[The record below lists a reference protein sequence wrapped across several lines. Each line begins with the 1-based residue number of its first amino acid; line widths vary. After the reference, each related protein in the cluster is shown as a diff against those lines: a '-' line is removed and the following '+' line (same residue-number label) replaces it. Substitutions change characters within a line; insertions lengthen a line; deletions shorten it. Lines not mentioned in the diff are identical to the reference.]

1 MDITNYVND
10 FLRSFRVLRVSAPE
24 LLCFGITGLL
34 MFIAWC
40 RLLAKAGLP
49 WERMFVPFLGTYSQY
64 SVANCGGLFW
74 ASVILVS
81 VTAMMYL
88 VSTVLGAIL
97 AVGTGIC
104 LFIFYIVHCAKLAAA
119 YGRGGGFAT
128 GLVFLYPIFILI
140 LGFGSSTYY
149 LFADN

>member
-1 MDITNYVND
+1 MYDYSYAYGDPNTIAGLAAMLLPT
-10 FLRSFRVLRVSAPE
+10 
-24 LLCFGITGLL
+24 LCFAIVGLL

-97 AVGTGIC
+97 ESARASAFSFSTS
-104 LFIFYIVHCAKLAAA
+104 FIARSWLQPMAAA
-119 YGRGGGFAT
+119 AALQRGWS
-128 GLVFLYPIFILI
+128 
-140 LGFGSSTYY
+140 SSTPSSS
-149 LFADN
+149 